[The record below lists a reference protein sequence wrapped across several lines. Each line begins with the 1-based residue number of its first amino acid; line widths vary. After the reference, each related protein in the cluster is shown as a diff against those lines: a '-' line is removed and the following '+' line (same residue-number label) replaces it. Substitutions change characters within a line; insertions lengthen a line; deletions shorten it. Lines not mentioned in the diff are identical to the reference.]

1 MNADNL
7 TSLIDDIHIFDQL
20 TDALLLLEPN
30 TWNVVECNQSAT
42 QLLGVNHPS
51 ELVTKPLTTF
61 WAEEDNDLLIHQL
74 TDLSTAEGQDIQYQR
89 LSGGTFWG
97 NTTLVQLP
105 PADSPLLL
113 LRIINVSQRKQREQE
128 ILRAKETAEQTM
140 KSQETF
146 LATMSHE
153 IRTPLNAILGLA
165 DLMLN
170 SNPREDQ
177 KKLLETIKFSGD
189 NLTTLVNDILNYA
202 KLEAGEIALDSKP
215 FNLLT
220 FIQGT
225 KLTYKNLS
233 NRQGVSFRLLLEDD
247 LPEIVVGDVNRLGQI
262 LNNLLNNAVKFTQ
275 QGQIVLSIHEESVQ
289 DDQRTLLFEITDTG
303 VGIPADRLP
312 VIFDPYQQASSD
324 TAQQYGGTGLGLSIV
339 KSLVERQGGKITL
352 HSTEGEGTTFRVQL
366 PFSVPEGGT
375 KEEASPPE
383 VPVYCSLN
391 GLRVLY
397 ADDVIPNQLLIE
409 GLASQWDIVLDTALD
424 GREALEKAKQHHYDV
439 ILMDIQMPTMDG
451 YRAAQEIR
459 KLSNAHYQRVP
470 IIALSASVSDDI
482 RHRIQQSGMNDYLPK
497 PLDVCQLH
505 TKLSEIAEQQQD
517 LPKITT
523 SDTGTAELA
532 DSADFTQLRE
542 LYINDGEGYTRMLEQ
557 IGQLTVE
564 SEAAVLKAVREQD
577 REALRFATH
586 KMMSYVRML
595 KLQRVEELLGV
606 AKQQVDR
613 PAKKQVAQELIEQ
626 IQFHF
631 DNIMAT
637 ITQEI
642 EVHTL

>member
-1 MNADNL
+1 M
-7 TSLIDDIHIFDQL
+7 
-20 TDALLLLEPN
+20 
-30 TWNVVECNQSAT
+30 
-42 QLLGVNHPS
+42 
-51 ELVTKPLTTF
+51 
-61 WAEEDNDLLIHQL
+61 
-74 TDLSTAEGQDIQYQR
+74 
-89 LSGGTFWG
+89 
-97 NTTLVQLP
+97 
-105 PADSPLLL
+105 
-113 LRIINVSQRKQREQE
+113 
-128 ILRAKETAEQTM
+128 
-140 KSQETF
+140 
-146 LATMSHE
+146 
-153 IRTPLNAILGLA
+153 
-165 DLMLN
+165 
-170 SNPREDQ
+170 
-177 KKLLETIKFSGD
+177 
-189 NLTTLVNDILNYA
+189 
-202 KLEAGEIALDSKP
+202 
-215 FNLLT
+215 
-220 FIQGT
+220 
-225 KLTYKNLS
+225 
-233 NRQGVSFRLLLEDD
+233 
-247 LPEIVVGDVNRLGQI
+247 
-262 LNNLLNNAVKFTQ
+262 KFTQ

-366 PFSVPEGGT
+366 PFSVPEGET

-606 AKQQVDR
+606 AKQRVDR
-613 PAKKQVAQELIEQ
+613 PAKKEIVQELIEQ